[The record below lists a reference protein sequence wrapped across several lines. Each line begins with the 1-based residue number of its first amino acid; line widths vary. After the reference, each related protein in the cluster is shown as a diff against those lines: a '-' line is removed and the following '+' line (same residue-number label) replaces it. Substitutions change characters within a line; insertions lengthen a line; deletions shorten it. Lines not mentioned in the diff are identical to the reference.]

1 MIAENLKINIS
12 IYLLGIISSI
22 IDVSLTMSDRVLL
35 IAGVSFLPWAKSNSK
50 IYIIPIK
57 SYK

>member
-1 MIAENLKINIS
+1 MLSGIPMIAENLKINIS

-35 IAGVSFLPWAKSNSK
+35 IAGVSFLP
-50 IYIIPIK
+50 
-57 SYK
+57 

>member
-1 MIAENLKINIS
+1 
-12 IYLLGIISSI
+12 
-22 IDVSLTMSDRVLL
+22 MSDRVLL